1 MLYTVMDMPASQKKP
16 ASVLVIDDDKNQRSM
31 LTFSLQDQGYAVT
44 AVESGAAALAAV
56 QKERFDVAICD
67 IMMPGLDGVETLKAL
82 KARCPG
88 LEVVMATGYAAP
100 KTATSSMKYGAFN
113 YIAKPYELKDLLAVL
128 EKAVARGRG
137 RSA

>member
-1 MLYTVMDMPASQKKP
+1 MDMPASPKKP

-31 LTFSLQDQGYAVT
+31 LMFSLQDQGYVVT
-44 AVESGAAALAAV
+44 AVESGEAALAAV

-67 IMMPGLDGVETLKAL
+67 IMMPGFDGVETLKAL

-88 LEVVMATGYAAP
+88 LEVVMATGYATP
-100 KTATSSMKYGAFN
+100 KTAMSSMKCGAFN

-128 EKAVARGRG
+128 AKAVARGRQNP
-137 RSA
+137 A

>member
-1 MLYTVMDMPASQKKP
+1 MDMPASPRKP
-16 ASVLVIDDDKNQRSM
+16 ASVLVIDDDKSQRRM
-31 LTFSLQDQGYAVT
+31 LMFSLQGQGYVVT

-56 QKERFDVAICD
+56 QKESFDVAICD

-82 KARCPG
+82 KSRCPG
-88 LEVVMATGYAAP
+88 LEVIMATGYATP
-100 KTATSSMKYGAFN
+100 KTATSSMRYGAFN
-113 YIAKPYELKDLLAVL
+113 YIAKPYELQDLLAVL